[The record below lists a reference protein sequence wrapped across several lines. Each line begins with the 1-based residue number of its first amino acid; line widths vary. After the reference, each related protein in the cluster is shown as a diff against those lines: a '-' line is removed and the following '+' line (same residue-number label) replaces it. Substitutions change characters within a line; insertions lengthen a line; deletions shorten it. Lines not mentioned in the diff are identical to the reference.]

1 MPPPPA
7 RGDMKSHAELLVGG
21 YHMLVMR
28 VIVLHP
34 YAKFVVVVPKIWLIF
49 IHGIK
54 QPGDRD
60 L

>member
-1 MPPPPA
+1 
-7 RGDMKSHAELLVGG
+7 
-21 YHMLVMR
+21 MLVMR